1 MGDIFNF
8 LDAKSKSSA
17 QRVYEAPVSGAE
29 IHILKTGPAPVIREP
44 PPPVADRPALDED
57 DPQVITQAPVFEPGC
72 EVSTYPDAP
81 CDMEPPPK
89 IDIPPGVFAT
99 IQERERKR
107 TERLASL
114 NAHIAPETPEVVTP
128 PVTNYTLFRQ
138 SCRTTFAIWKLFWKI
153 MWGFK

>member
-29 IHILKTGPAPVIREP
+29 IHILKTGPSPMIREP
-44 PPPVADRPALDED
+44 PPPVTERPSLDEG
-57 DPQVITQAPVFEPGC
+57 DPNVPP
-72 EVSTYPDAP
+72 P

-114 NAHIAPETPEVVTP
+114 NAHIAPEDREIVTP

-138 SCRTTFAIWKLFWKI
+138 SCRTTFAIWKMFWKI
-153 MWGFK
+153 AWGLK